1 MDFEQVVKMCRARL
15 NRVYAG
21 TQNAGQYAQTD
32 GFDEYVRMRCSAA
45 EDELRAMGIELDGSP
60 ADVMLLTDYV
70 CWQYANRDK
79 GEDDP
84 MWLRRRI
91 KNRWIREAARRDS

>member
-1 MDFEQVVKMCRARL
+1 MNFEQVVKMCRARM
-15 NRVYAG
+15 NRVYNG
-21 TQNAGQYAQTD
+21 TQYADTD

-45 EDELRAMGIELDGSP
+45 CDELRTMGIELDGSP

-84 MWLRRRI
+84 MWLRRRV
-91 KNRWIREAARRDS
+91 KNRWIKEAARRDS